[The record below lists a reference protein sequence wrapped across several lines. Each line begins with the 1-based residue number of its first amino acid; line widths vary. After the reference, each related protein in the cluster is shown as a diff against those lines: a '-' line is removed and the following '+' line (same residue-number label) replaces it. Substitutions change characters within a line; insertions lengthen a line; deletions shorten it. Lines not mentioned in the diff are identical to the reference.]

1 MKKQTLKLFTITLIG
16 FVIIISVLLYFFS
29 ERFTRSWLPIDNGFG
44 ETVTLSPDDQ
54 SIVFPFYQ
62 SGDGALYKANVDGSD
77 VNQLTFPRQAES
89 HVHPRYSSNGEKI
102 LFLSQEKG
110 EGTLKQSLY
119 IMKSD
124 GSNLVRLSEDDE
136 LITDA
141 VFSEDDQSIYYFAAQ
156 NYLEGDDLDAG
167 PANID
172 LYSIS
177 ATGENKERLTHDE
190 SIKKRSLSLAEDGTK
205 LGFVEWSL
213 DEEDGLTS
221 SFVIMDTK
229 SIEKEYINPNFEFEK
244 NIIYSAKLSP
254 EGDIVAFSAAS
265 ENPRKKSQFIYE
277 MYKMDTAG
285 KEVQPLTSFRTLITE
300 PVFFREKNRVLFIQD
315 QSWLRGKPNY
325 KLWAVDIDG
334 EQIQSITLQMP
345 QFSGTIL

>member
-1 MKKQTLKLFTITLIG
+1 MKKQTLKLFTIALIG

-29 ERFTRSWLPIDNGFG
+29 ERFTRAWLPIDNGLG
-44 ETVTLSPDDQ
+44 ETVTLSPDDK

-62 SGDGALYKANVDGSD
+62 SGDGALYKANVDGSE
-77 VNQLTFPRQAES
+77 VNQLTYPRQAES
-89 HVHPRYSSNGEKI
+89 HVHPRYSSNGDKL

-110 EGTLKQSLY
+110 EGNLKQSLY
-119 IMKSD
+119 IMSSD
-124 GSNLVRLSEDDE
+124 GSNLIKLSKDEE

-141 VFSEDDQSIYYFAAQ
+141 VFSEDDNSIYYLVAQ
-156 NYLEGDDLDAG
+156 DYQEGSELEEG
-167 PANID
+167 PTNID

-190 SIKKRSLSLAEDGTK
+190 SLKKRSLSLTEDGGK
-205 LGFVEWSL
+205 LGFVEWVK
-213 DEEDGLTS
+213 DEGEGLNS
-221 SFVIMDTK
+221 SYVMMDTNTK
-229 SIEKEYINPNFEFEK
+229 EKEYVNPEFNFET

-254 EGDIVAFSAAS
+254 EGDIIAFSAAS

-277 MYKMDTAG
+277 MYTMDNEG
-285 KEVQPLTSFRTLITE
+285 DEVKPVTSFRTLITE
-300 PVFFREKNRVLFIQD
+300 PVFFRDKERVLFIQD

>member
-1 MKKQTLKLFTITLIG
+1 MKKQTLKLFTISLIG

-77 VNQLTFPRQAES
+77 VNQLTYPRQAES
-89 HVHPRYSSNGEKI
+89 HVHPRYSSDGEKI

-110 EGTLKQSLY
+110 EGELMQSLY
-119 IMKSD
+119 VMDSD
-124 GSNLVRLSEDDE
+124 GSNLIRLSGDDE

-141 VFSEDDQSIYYFAAQ
+141 VFSEDDQTIYYLVAQ
-156 NYLEGDDLDAG
+156 DYQEGNELEEG
-167 PANID
+167 PTNID
-172 LYSIS
+172 VYSIS
-177 ATGENKERLTHDE
+177 AKGENKERLTHDD
-190 SIKKRSLSLAEDGTK
+190 SIKKRSLSLTEDGTK
-205 LGFVEWSL
+205 LGFVEWMR
-213 DEEDGLTS
+213 DEDEGLTS
-221 SFVIMDTK
+221 SFVLMDTTT
-229 SIEKEYINPNFEFEK
+229 SEKEYINPDFDFET
-244 NIIYSAKLSP
+244 NLIYSAKISP
-254 EGDIVAFSAAS
+254 GGDLVAFSAAS

-277 MYKMDTAG
+277 MYTMDSDG
-285 KEVQPLTSFRTLITE
+285 KEVEPITSFRTLITE
-300 PVFFREKNRVLFIQD
+300 PVFFREKDRVLFIQD

-325 KLWAVDIDG
+325 KLWAVDINGD
-334 EQIQSITLQMP
+334 QIQSITLQMP